1 VVMTDPEKNPN
12 YAMMVFGLA
21 AVWPVD
27 PNSTKFQSFPQLWK
41 DSVQMCGA
49 IEARIQQSLESNEA
63 MMGKQSG
70 KKNAQAIGAQMQE
83 QSVAIVDHAERFEEE
98 ILNPLMERFFEY
110 DCQFREDDISILN
123 IGELGVKA
131 TMQEVPPNQWGQRY
145 FFQWTGT
152 SFVMNMQRMQ
162 QQIATMNV
170 LRGIPPQQL
179 NGRRLDITPI
189 LDTMVEN
196 VFGPELGNQ
205 ILIDDRN
212 KFTIAP
218 EIEDE
223 MMVNHIQVD
232 VHEADDDA
240 EHIKQHA
247 QAGQMSQDPTGMIR
261 AHIQKHIE
269 QLQKKRQMAAPQ
281 QPQGQQGVPGG
292 SGPGVAGTPRMGAQ
306 PQMPR
311 PGQQPPGAIHPDV
324 MPGGQPRG

>member
-1 VVMTDPEKNPN
+1 
-12 YAMMVFGLA
+12 
-21 AVWPVD
+21 
-27 PNSTKFQSFPQLWK
+27 
-41 DSVQMCGA
+41 
-49 IEARIQQSLESNEA
+49 
-63 MMGKQSG
+63 MGKQQG
-70 KKNAQAIGAQMQE
+70 KKNAQAVGAQMQE

-110 DCQFREDDISILN
+110 DCQFREDDVSILN

-131 TMQEVPPNQWGQRY
+131 TVQSIPPNQWGQRY

-212 KFTIAP
+212 KFTIDP
-218 EIEDE
+218 DIENE
-223 MMVNHIQVD
+223 MMVNHILTE

-240 EHIKQHA
+240 EHIQKHA
-247 QAGQMSQDPTGMIR
+247 QAGQMTGDTTGMVR
-261 AHIQKHIE
+261 AHIQKHME
-269 QLQKKRQMAAPQ
+269 QLQKKRQMAQPQ
-281 QPQGQQGVPGG
+281 QPPQGQPGVPGG
-292 SGPGVAGTPRMGAQ
+292 AAPGVAGTPRMGAQ

-311 PGQQPPGAIHPDV
+311 PGQQPPGAIHPDA
-324 MPGGQPRG
+324 MPGGIPRG